1 LFVKGNGRRVIGS
14 MEMTI
19 MPKQP
24 VTFIMFVFV
33 VFLVGLLSAHLTT
46 AYCWGSDKESAD
58 PAITLDVQNEPLRSV
73 LGKISKTTGWK
84 IKTPDKWMDKPVTQ
98 TLNKVTLEEGLRSVL
113 RNAGIE
119 NLMLMYDE
127 NIKVVTLFDTE
138 SPQRQ
143 SADRPPAQVT
153 AQPPVVSSTDQP
165 DPRLKR
171 PVRDAG
177 PGPSRGNIRS
187 RRQAASE
194 EE

>member
-1 LFVKGNGRRVIGS
+1 MATGS

-24 VTFIMFVFV
+24 ITFTMFVFV
-33 VFLVGLLSAHLTT
+33 VFFAGLLSANLTT
-46 AYCWGSDKESAD
+46 AYCWGSDKESAG

-73 LGKISKTTGWK
+73 LGKISKTTRWK
-84 IKTPDKWMDKPVTQ
+84 IKAPDKWMDKPVTQ

-113 RNAGIE
+113 KNAGVE
-119 NLMLMYDE
+119 NLLLLYDE

-143 SADRPPAQVT
+143 PADRPPAHVN
-153 AQPPVVSSTDQP
+153 AQPPVVSATDEP
-165 DPRLKR
+165 DPMLKR
-171 PVRDAG
+171 PVRETG
-177 PGPSRGNIRS
+177 PGPSRGNRRT
-187 RRQAASE
+187 RRQTAPE